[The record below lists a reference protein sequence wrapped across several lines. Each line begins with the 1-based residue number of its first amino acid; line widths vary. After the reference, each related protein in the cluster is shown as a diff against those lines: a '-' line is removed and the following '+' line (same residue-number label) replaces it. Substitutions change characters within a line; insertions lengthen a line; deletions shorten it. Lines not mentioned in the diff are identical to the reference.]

1 VKKNKLECFGFN
13 FFEKSEKKKKK
24 KKERGDEMLAKHPI
38 MLKKLP

>member
-1 VKKNKLECFGFN
+1 VKKNKLEFFGFK
-13 FFEKSEKKKKK
+13 FFEKR